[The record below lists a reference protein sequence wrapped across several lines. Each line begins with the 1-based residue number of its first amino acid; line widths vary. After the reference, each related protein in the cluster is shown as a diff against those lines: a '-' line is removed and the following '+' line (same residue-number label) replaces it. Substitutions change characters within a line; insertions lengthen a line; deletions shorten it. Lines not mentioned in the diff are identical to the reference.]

1 MLLILLLLGLSVP
14 ALTAQEIVR
23 IPSFDKEV
31 IEGRLDIPSSGFTN
45 KIVIDVPSSGPHT
58 YENMRKIGRS
68 TVFRYH
74 DYFRDEFARRG
85 IAYFSYS
92 TRYTLPDSTN
102 PPNYDQVDKA
112 KFFGYTP
119 GIKVKDL
126 EEVVKFLRKDPRL
139 ATSKFILVGF
149 SEGAIL
155 ATLLA
160 ERKQVA
166 VDALF
171 LAGTPPEDTYSTI
184 LWQLSGKSSMVNFRK
199 FFDTNRDGVIQKA
212 EYEGADPRAIARV
225 GGKSFVGLD
234 VNADSVLTEE
244 DFRLILA
251 PQQQQVLSAIEKDD
265 NEWLWNSFFRVG
277 APWIKEHRTI
287 EPNSTRI
294 LKLDLPVYLFHGT
307 DDANC
312 PVEGIRELQKRAQE
326 SNRRNI
332 HVFVFPGHD
341 HSLEFL
347 GWVVSKS
354 LPDGLRT
361 MFDEIERF

>member
-1 MLLILLLLGLSVP
+1 MLLILLLLGLTVP
-14 ALTAQEIVR
+14 ALTAQEVVR

-31 IEGRLDIPSSGFTN
+31 IEGRLNVPASGFTN

-58 YENMRKIGRS
+58 YENMRRIGRS
-68 TVFRYH
+68 TVFKYH
-74 DYFRDEFARRG
+74 DYYRDELARRG

-92 TRYTLPDSTN
+92 TRYTTPDSAN
-102 PPNYDQVDKA
+102 PPNYDKVDKE
-112 KFFGYTP
+112 KFFSYTP
-119 GIKVKDL
+119 SIKVKDL
-126 EEVVKFLRKDPRL
+126 EGVVTFLRKDPRL
-139 ATSKFILVGF
+139 TSSKIILLGF

-160 ERKQVA
+160 ERQRVA

-171 LAGTPPEDTYSTI
+171 LAGTPTEDTYSTI
-184 LWQLSGKSSMVNFRK
+184 LWQLSGNSSMVNFRK
-199 FFDTNRDGVIQKA
+199 FFDANHDRVIQRT
-212 EYEGADPRAIARV
+212 EYEGADPRARTRV
-225 GGKSFVGLD
+225 GGKSFAELD

-251 PQQQQVLSAIEKDD
+251 PQQQHVLSAIERDD

-287 EPNSTRI
+287 EPNRTRI
-294 LKLDLPVYLFHGT
+294 LRLDLPVYLFHGT

-312 PVEGIRELQKRAQE
+312 PVEGIRELQKKAQE
-326 SNRRNI
+326 LQRRNI
-332 HVFVFPGHD
+332 HVFTFADHD

-347 GWVVSKS
+347 G
-354 LPDGLRT
+354 
-361 MFDEIERF
+361 